1 MEGVMRA
8 AAWVGVIGAL
18 VLGLVFGSAA
28 GAAPGVWYDN
38 DTGGLISWSCENEA
52 EAQAIAANAC
62 AYYHKYARITSV
74 HRQYGSFIGYRCL
87 WNPYIE
93 PYALPAVATR
103 ACPAQPGVYR
113 K

>member
-8 AAWVGVIGAL
+8 AALVGVVGAL
-18 VLGLVFGSAA
+18 ALGLVFGSAT
-28 GAAPGVWYDN
+28 GAAAQVWYDN
-38 DTGGLISWSCENEA
+38 DTGGLIPWSCENEA
-52 EAQAIAANAC
+52 WAPQIAANAC
-62 AYYHKYARITSV
+62 AQYRKYARITSV
-74 HRQYGSFIGYRCL
+74 HRQYGNFIGFHCL

-103 ACPAQPGVYR
+103 ACPAQPGVYH